1 MYLLIQTNT
10 FASLA
15 QLDVGMLVFIE
26 RIQTPFI
33 SGTIINNQL
42 IINVIFINA
51 LVVMRARLETGKIG
65 PREVENIMIPR
76 GKNDF
81 VPNPSL
87 NNF

>member
-15 QLDVGMLVFIE
+15 ELDVGMLVFIE

-33 SGTIINNQL
+33 SSTIINNQL
-42 IINVIFINA
+42 IINVIFINT
-51 LVVMRARLETGKIG
+51 LVVMRAGLETGKIG
-65 PREVENIMIPR
+65 QSKVEEIMIPR

>member
-15 QLDVGMLVFIE
+15 ELDVGMLVFIE

-33 SGTIINNQL
+33 SSTIINNQL
-42 IINVIFINA
+42 IINVIFINT

-65 PREVENIMIPR
+65 PREVGNIMIPR

>member
-33 SGTIINNQL
+33 SSTIINNQL
-42 IINVIFINA
+42 IINVIFINT

-65 PREVENIMIPR
+65 EVENIMIPR